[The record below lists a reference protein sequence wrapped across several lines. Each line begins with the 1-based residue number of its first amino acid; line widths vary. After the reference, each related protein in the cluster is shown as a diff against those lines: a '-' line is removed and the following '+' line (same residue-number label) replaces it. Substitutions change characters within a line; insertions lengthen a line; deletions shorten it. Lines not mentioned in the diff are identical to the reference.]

1 MGAIA
6 DLTESLEEFD
16 LDTMQETGQAEYR
29 LEDVA
34 DRIYT
39 TLHRGQQNQWGSQSY
54 IHDSVGDSGL
64 QHQYNVQG
72 EFYQGFAPAVES
84 ISNDF
89 YSTIRGIEIKD
100 DYLQST
106 EKELTSIVG
115 SIEEASRLLERPS
128 NKKVR
133 TLGDLTNRYEQVKK
147 SRQAAA
153 SNLEVGS
160 INMGPTV
167 SYVDPLTGKTI
178 SRNQYQSEDPTA
190 YLGTPSTEAFN
201 ESKAYFKNRVSAEGE
216 ARANAEYS
224 RMMDWWNS
232 SDQQLVQIGN
242 SPAGAPIFGY
252 QTEGFESVLN
262 FGSVGLDG
270 IISQQDMQDI
280 LQNGSSVF
288 SAQGYNDAFNSMVGF
303 TTNPEYT
310 STHGNVNL
318 SGITGMTGAQ
328 QEQIFNELAS
338 LTSTTYGGLYSAAF
352 ESMGSSLAA
361 ANLGFGTAEQAFA
374 ASKEQKFVANEKQ
387 KALQQSLRKLGETF
401 SKGKQKL
408 LPNQSDPLARFSG
421 FKGGRPQ

>member
-1 MGAIA
+1 MSGNA
-6 DLTESLEEFD
+6 DITESLEEFD

-29 LEDVA
+29 LKDVA

-39 TLHRGQQNQWGSQSY
+39 TLHRGQKNQWGSQSY
-54 IHDSVGDSGL
+54 IHDSVGDYGL

-84 ISNDF
+84 ISSDF
-89 YSTIRGIEIKD
+89 YNTIRGIEIKD

-128 NKKVR
+128 TKKVR
-133 TLGDLTNRYEQVKK
+133 TLGDLTNRYEQIKR

-160 INMGPTV
+160 VNTGPTV

-178 SRNQYQSEDPTA
+178 SRNQFMSEDPTA
-190 YLGTPSTEAFN
+190 YLGTPSTDAFN

-216 ARANAEYS
+216 ARANTEYS
-224 RMMDWWNS
+224 RMMDWWNN
-232 SDQQLVQIGN
+232 SDQQLVQLSTDEFGN
-242 SPAGAPIFGY
+242 PVMGY
-252 QTEGFESVLN
+252 ENVNYNGVLN
-262 FGSVGLDG
+262 FSPSSNGS
-270 IISQQDMQDI
+270 ISQQDMQRI
-280 LQNGSSVF
+280 LTQGSSAF
-288 SAQGYNDAFNSMVGF
+288 SQQGYNDAFNSMVGF

-318 SGITGMTGAQ
+318 SGITGMSEAQ

-338 LTSTTYGGLYSAAF
+338 LTSTTYGGLYSSAF